1 MVVTELASLPF
12 QCFGNNLRTPCAPL
26 FEIGCHIDTHGTVSQ
41 TRQPSQYVPH
51 SQTDHMTDKGHA
63 LEPDAMG
70 YKLALRIPEIA
81 AVSFPAFHEFLR
93 LFP

>member
-1 MVVTELASLPF
+1 MAVTQLASLPF
-12 QCFGNNLRTPCAPL
+12 QCFGNNLRTPGVPL
-26 FEIGCHIDTHGTVSQ
+26 FGIGYHIDTPGTVSRI
-41 TRQPSQYVPH
+41 RQPSQYAPH

-81 AVSFPAFHEFLR
+81 AVSFPAFHELLR

>member
-1 MVVTELASLPF
+1 MVVTQFASLPF
-12 QCFGNNLRTPCAPL
+12 QYFGNNLRTPCAPL
-26 FEIGCHIDTHGTVSQ
+26 FEIGYHIDKPGIVLRI
-41 TRQPSQYVPH
+41 RQPSQYAPH
-51 SQTDHMTDKGHA
+51 WQNDHMTDKGHA

-81 AVSFPAFHEFLR
+81 AVSFPAFHELLR